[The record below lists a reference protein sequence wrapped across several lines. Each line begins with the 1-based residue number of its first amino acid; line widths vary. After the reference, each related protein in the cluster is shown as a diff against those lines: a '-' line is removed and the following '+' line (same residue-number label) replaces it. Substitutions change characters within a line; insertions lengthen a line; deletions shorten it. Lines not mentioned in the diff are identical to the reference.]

1 MQMKAAGYYKVVPL
15 IAIIVCVSVF
25 VLSFMEMKRVNKL
38 SGESTKLLS
47 CRFSNRT
54 SGSQSLSNLTFS
66 LGCTDRSLFLS
77 LGFLFIKN
85 VRAESSRACQGGVSS
100 FSRFIFQ
107 TRRFSL
113 APTILYCVSG

>member
-1 MQMKAAGYYKVVPL
+1 MKAAGYYKVVPL

-38 SGESTKLLS
+38 SGEFIRLLS

-54 SGSQSLSNLTFS
+54 SGRQSLSNLTFS
-66 LGCTDRSLFLS
+66 LGCTDRSFFLS
-77 LGFLFIKN
+77 LGFLFIQN
-85 VRAESSRACQGGVSS
+85 VRIESSRACQGGVSS
-100 FSRFIFQ
+100 FSRFILQ

>member
-25 VLSFMEMKRVNKL
+25 VLSFMEMKRVNEL
-38 SGESTKLLS
+38 SGELIRLLS

-77 LGFLFIKN
+77 PFYNNKINMKN
-85 VRAESSRACQGGVSS
+85 FGIIYEKNIMFR
-100 FSRFIFQ
+100 
-107 TRRFSL
+107 
-113 APTILYCVSG
+113 

>member
-1 MQMKAAGYYKVVPL
+1 MKAAGYYKVVPL

-25 VLSFMEMKRVNKL
+25 VLSFMEMKRVNEL
-38 SGESTKLLS
+38 SGEFIRLLS

-66 LGCTDRSLFLS
+66 LGCTDRSFFLS
-77 LGFLFIKN
+77 LGFLFIQN
-85 VRAESSRACQGGVSS
+85 VRIESSRACQGGVSS